1 MTTQPTV
8 IIGLHNPKSP
18 TNVGAVMR
26 AAGCYNAT
34 QVRYNGTRYNRAAK
48 FQTDTQ
54 NSQARIDLVEMDN
67 LTANLEQDVE
77 IVCVELVVGAVALPQ
92 FTHPD
97 NAIYLFG
104 PEDGSLPQEVVDQAD
119 HVVYIPTHGCMN
131 LAATVNVVM
140 YDRLAKTVGKIDDH
154 EQVIANRDNKNRL
167 KVKDRSRSL
176 TRQSFHLLIKVQDGE
191 GVAHAGGDD
200 INDTGT

>member
-1 MTTQPTV
+1 MTTQSMV

-54 NSQARIDLVEMDN
+54 NMQERIDLVEMDE
-67 LTANLEQDVE
+67 LTAGLGSDVE
-77 IVCVELVVGAVALPQ
+77 IVCVELVVGATALPH
-92 FTHPD
+92 FEHPE

-104 PEDGSLPQEVVDQAD
+104 PEDSSLPQEVVDQAH

-140 YDRLAKTVGKIDDH
+140 YDRLAKTLGAIDDR
-154 EQVIANRDNKNRL
+154 EQVMANRDNKNRL
-167 KVKDRSRSL
+167 IVKE
-176 TRQSFHLLIKVQDGE
+176 F
-191 GVAHAGGDD
+191 A
-200 INDTGT
+200 